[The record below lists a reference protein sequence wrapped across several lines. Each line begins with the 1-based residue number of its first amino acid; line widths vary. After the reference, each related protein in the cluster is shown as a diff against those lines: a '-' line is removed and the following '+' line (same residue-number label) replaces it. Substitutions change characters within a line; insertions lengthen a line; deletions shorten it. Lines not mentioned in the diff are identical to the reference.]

1 MTATPP
7 SAPPPT
13 PYVAATPIPAAPP
26 TNLLAI
32 LSLVGAFIFPVAG
45 IVLGVIA
52 KGQIRR
58 TGEGGDTLATV
69 GIVLSI
75 ALTALGVVLIVLVAV
90 FAILTGQFLTNL
102 SNSGNIL

>member
-7 SAPPPT
+7 PNPYAPAP
-13 PYVAATPIPAAPP
+13 VAVPP

-45 IVLGVIA
+45 VVLGILA

-75 ALTALGVVLIVLVAV
+75 ALTVLGVVIIIVVAII
-90 FAILTGQFLTNL
+90 AIVTGQFLSNL
-102 SNSGNIL
+102 SDSGNIL